1 VSKILGNPFC
11 LEIFVKNLPIRYIL
25 TAFGIVSVGYA
36 NSLQA
41 QSTVMFEN
49 FLPSVIETNLRNQT
63 FWEPLKNN
71 NSGKTTT
78 DFESNLANF
87 TFKPILAQ
95 RIINQAN
102 FVSKT
107 KKIDPAGAEQL
118 SQMFSSIDIISAI
131 QQALSPFGLR
141 TDNVVDAYA
150 VYWMSAW
157 HASIGSIDTPSRI
170 QAIKV
175 KQQALQI
182 LIAVP
187 EIAQAT
193 NAQKQEF
200 AEALLIQTALIDASM
215 EQSLEK
221 PDQLRSV
228 ANAVRKGAKAVGLDL
243 DSMTLTSNGFIPT
256 TQGSSV
262 QDGDFSKPQDDTPVE
277 KDFASSKIDGDSSTN
292 YALIAAAGGAGLGGM
307 FLLGKAMGR
316 KR

>member
-1 VSKILGNPFC
+1 M
-11 LEIFVKNLPIRYIL
+11 KNLSKSAMLIAVSIFPI
-25 TAFGIVSVGYA
+25 GYA
-36 NSLQA
+36 SSLQA

-71 NSGKTTT
+71 NSSKTTNS
-78 DFESNLANF
+78 FESNLANF
-87 TFKPILAQ
+87 SFKPILAQ
-95 RIINQAN
+95 RKINQAN

-118 SQMFSSIDIISAI
+118 AQMFSSVDIISAI

-157 HASIGSIDTPSRI
+157 HASIGSTDTPSRI

-221 PDQLRSV
+221 SDQLRAV
-228 ANAVRKGAKAVGLDL
+228 ANAVRTGAKAVGLDL
-243 DSMTLTSNGFIPT
+243 YTMTLTNDGFVPAKK
-256 TQGSSV
+256 GSAV
-262 QDGDFSKPQDDTPVE
+262 DGDDPVLPSGEAEQQALASNTP
-277 KDFASSKIDGDSSTN
+277 STDKTPN

-307 FLLGKAMGR
+307 FLLGKMMGR
-316 KR
+316 KN